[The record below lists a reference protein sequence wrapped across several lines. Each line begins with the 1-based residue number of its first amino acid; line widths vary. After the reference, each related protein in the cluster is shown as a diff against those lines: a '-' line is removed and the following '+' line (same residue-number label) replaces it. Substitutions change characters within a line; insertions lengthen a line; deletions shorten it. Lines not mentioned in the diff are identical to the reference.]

1 VERQQQAVEVIYTLL
16 RYAGPANQVAQLDY
30 MGVTGATSPLA
41 FLTATLL
48 LAAFA
53 VVGRERQFRM

>member
-1 VERQQQAVEVIYTLL
+1 VIYTLL